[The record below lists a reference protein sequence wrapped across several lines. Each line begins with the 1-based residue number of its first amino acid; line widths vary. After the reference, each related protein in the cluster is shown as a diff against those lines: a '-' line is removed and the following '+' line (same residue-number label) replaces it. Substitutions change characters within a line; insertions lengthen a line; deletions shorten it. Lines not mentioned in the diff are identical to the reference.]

1 MASPC
6 NSLNV
11 QTIKV
16 SQLPLYTPTR
26 KDFVMVVQSGSTL
39 TSKRSSING
48 LFSSIFNG
56 TGSYSGSFT
65 GSLKGELIG
74 TASYA
79 KTASYVKF
87 GTGTTNYYTIW
98 TNADDISGNSGGSDI
113 LNSDNNVKFEKA
125 VNIDYGT
132 SGKKLYFYSQS
143 LKNFVGFGSQPY
155 KTYFRTTMT
164 EASNN
169 SFVWYCGGIH
179 EELNSSNYNPG
190 ISGSTVL
197 GTYYDNVGI
206 GGFGDPT
213 TISSI
218 LHLHLT
224 ASKLQNS
231 AGAFSNPNT
240 KTPWVTPYAEAL
252 TVARRNPFR
261 ITSGSNPGVSSTT
274 TTSAGAILLNVS
286 ASGQLDVKGDIVA
299 FSTYGSSDQRLKS
312 NIVSLENANETLAKL
327 RPVSFTWN
335 ANNKLDFGLIAQEV
349 EKELPE
355 LIKEDLGGFKV
366 VKYTSLIPFLIQEIQ
381 QLRKEVDELKSKIK

>member
-26 KDFVMVVQSGSTL
+26 KDFVMVIQSGSTL
-39 TSKRSSING
+39 ISKRSSVNG

-79 KTASYVKF
+79 KTASYIKF

-98 TNADDISGNSGGSDI
+98 KNADDISGNTGGSDI
-113 LNSDNNVKFEKA
+113 LNSNNNVKFEKT
-125 VNIDYGT
+125 IDLSEAT
-132 SGKKLYFYSQS
+132 LAKKIYFRSAS
-143 LKNFVGFGSQPY
+143 FKNFVGFGGQPY
-155 KTYFRTTMT
+155 KTYFRTTQT
-164 EASNN
+164 EDLNN
-169 SFVWYCGGIH
+169 SFVLYCGGQH
-179 EELNSSNYNPG
+179 DSTETADFQPG
-190 ISGSTVL
+190 LSGSTIL

-206 GGFGDPT
+206 GGFSTPLG
-213 TISSI
+213 INAI

-231 AGAFSNPNT
+231 DGAFSNPNT
-240 KTPWVTPYAEAL
+240 KTPWVYSYGEAL
-252 TVARRNPFR
+252 TIARKNPFR
-261 ITSGSNPGVSSTT
+261 ITSGSNSAVTSTT
-274 TTSAGAILLNVS
+274 TTAGGAILLNVS

-299 FSTYGSSDQRLKS
+299 FSTYGSSDERLKS
-312 NIVSLENANETLAKL
+312 NITTLENANETLAKL

-335 ANNKLDFGLIAQEV
+335 TNNKPDFGLIAQEV
-349 EKELPE
+349 EKELPN

-381 QLRKEVDELKSKIK
+381 QLRKEVDELKSKLN